1 MLSLIKDAT
10 CSTIRNDIIQMY
22 NKYTS
27 DSYGYMPIHEREN
40 LEHLIKGYYG
50 LGGNGVIP
58 NLVKEMESLPTGK
71 QESDK

>member
-1 MLSLIKDAT
+1 
-10 CSTIRNDIIQMY
+10 MY

-58 NLVKEMESLPTGK
+58 NLVKEMESLPTGR